1 MRVSTLATFDVLEE
15 FLEKER
21 RAILGGSLK
30 DMSRIAK
37 EKERLLDKG
46 NFRTPDRKTLD
57 RVRRKVERNQSLL
70 AATIRGIRAVS
81 IRMETLR
88 NGPGELNTYDK
99 TGQRRTLG
107 GQQGNL
113 HRRA

>member
-1 MRVSTLATFDVLEE
+1 MRSNKMATFDVLEE
-15 FLEKER
+15 FLDKER
-21 RAILGGSLK
+21 RAILGGLLK

-37 EKERLLDKG
+37 EKERLLDKE

-57 RVRRKVERNQSLL
+57 RIRRKVERNQTLL
-70 AATIRGIRAVS
+70 AAAIRGIRTVS

-99 TGQRRTLG
+99 TGQRKTLG
-107 GQQGNL
+107 GQQRNL
-113 HRRA
+113 QRRA

>member
-1 MRVSTLATFDVLEE
+1 MRSNTLTTFDVLED

-21 RAILGGSLK
+21 RAILSGSLGS
-30 DMSRIAK
+30 MERIAK

-46 NFRTPDRKTLD
+46 GLQAPDRKTLD
-57 RVRRKVERNQSLL
+57 RVRRKVERNQNLL
-70 AATIRGIRAVS
+70 AAAIRGIRAVS
-81 IRMETLR
+81 SRMEILR

-99 TGQRRTLG
+99 TGRRKTLG
-107 GQQGNL
+107 GPQGNL